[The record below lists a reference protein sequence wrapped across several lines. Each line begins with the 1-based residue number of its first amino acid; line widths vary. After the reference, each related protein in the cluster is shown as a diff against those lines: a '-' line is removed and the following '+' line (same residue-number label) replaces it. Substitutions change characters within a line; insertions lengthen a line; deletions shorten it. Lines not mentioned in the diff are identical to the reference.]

1 MWSFL
6 WQKSKKT
13 VPFHIKKIPIP
24 DLKIPFPE
32 QFITQADAKITKK
45 LQRELQRGIIE
56 RELQRE
62 NYREIIDGGEK
73 RFFPYRSG
81 VRIECKKPK
90 TNTIKV
96 KNGFNSR
103 HLDHYLSQEIS
114 YQQLEYYYNK
124 TIGTG
129 DYYKLSEA
137 IRIVQEIN
145 YTSKTKEKLIEVLRS
160 IGKHRAYGRQ
170 EKRVSITLVD
180 LVDIQKIYTI
190 MYNKVKK

>member
-1 MWSFL
+1 MRFGAQL
-6 WQKSKKT
+6 EGEKCQE
-13 VPFHIKKIPIP
+13 VIERIIER
-24 DLKIPFPE
+24 DY
-32 QFITQADAKITKK
+32 
-45 LQRELQRGIIE
+45 RERIIE
-56 RELQRE
+56 RELQ
-62 NYREIIDGGEK
+62 REIIDGGEK

-145 YTSKTKEKLIEVLRS
+145 YTSKTKEKLIEILRS